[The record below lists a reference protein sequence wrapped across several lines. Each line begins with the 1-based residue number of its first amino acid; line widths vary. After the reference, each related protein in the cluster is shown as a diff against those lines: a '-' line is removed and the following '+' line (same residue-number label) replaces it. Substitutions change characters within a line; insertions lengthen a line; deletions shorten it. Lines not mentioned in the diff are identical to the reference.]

1 MITDL
6 ALVIT
11 DLARYAVTGY
21 ANGVVELT
29 CTRCGAP
36 GVFGLD
42 DEDVAL
48 SDLAVWARDH
58 RCLAVRRPLL
68 RRGAPPPVQVPA
80 VAERER
86 EFVVHFSERLAAVAD
101 LAAILP
107 MQRELGKAILER
119 VITTETLADLQV
131 ECTARRRQLELTC
144 ETGPATPSQV
154 NAGEVT
160 GPQPDSRAAR
170 AEEYMQRLVDEAPP
184 LTDEQVARLRAI
196 ISSSRN
202 RTASRPVIDRVF

>member
-1 MITDL
+1 
-6 ALVIT
+6 
-11 DLARYAVTGY
+11 
-21 ANGVVELT
+21 
-29 CTRCGAP
+29 
-36 GVFGLD
+36 
-42 DEDVAL
+42 
-48 SDLAVWARDH
+48 
-58 RCLAVRRPLL
+58 
-68 RRGAPPPVQVPA
+68 VQVPA

-107 MQRELGKAILER
+107 MQRELGKAIGER
-119 VITTETLADLQV
+119 VITAETLADLQL

-144 ETGPATPSQV
+144 EAGPATASQV